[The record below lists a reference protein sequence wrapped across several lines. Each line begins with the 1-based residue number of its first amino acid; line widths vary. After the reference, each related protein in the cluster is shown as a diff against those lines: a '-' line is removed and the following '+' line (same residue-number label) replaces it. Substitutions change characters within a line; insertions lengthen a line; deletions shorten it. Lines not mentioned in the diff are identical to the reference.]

1 MKGVHNHP
9 FMTAFS
15 VLKHLSVV
23 DPGEAPLMFTPNW
36 GLKGWKKKF
45 GGDPPPPPL
54 PQGLDEQAGSA
65 TAYSIG
71 FNLGGSLDPF
81 P

>member
-1 MKGVHNHP
+1 
-9 FMTAFS
+9 MTAFS

-23 DPGEAPLMFTPNW
+23 DPGEAPPYVYTKLRSE
-36 GLKGWKKKF
+36 GLKTKI
-45 GGDPPPPPL
+45 GGRPPPPPL

-71 FNLGGSLDPF
+71 FNLGGSLDPL
-81 P
+81 PRDATD